1 MQEVATTRYSSEF
14 LALCGMAIGL
24 VAIVGAVILAV
35 TVVIAVYKRRTLLD
49 EMEATIKIEMVQ
61 RGMSAED
68 VERVLQAKMGVSRA
82 KSLANLFEAISSS
95 RKSSVPSQKA
105 KPA

>member
-1 MQEVATTRYSSEF
+1 MHEVATTRYSREF

-24 VAIVGAVILAV
+24 VAIVGAIILSV
-35 TVVIAVYKRRTLLD
+35 TIVIAVYKRRTLLD

-82 KSLANLFEAISSS
+82 KSLANLFETISSS
-95 RKSSVPSQKA
+95 RKSKA
-105 KPA
+105 STQQTRPA

>member
-1 MQEVATTRYSSEF
+1 MQELATTRYSSEF

-24 VAIVGAVILAV
+24 VGIIGAIILAV
-35 TVVIAVYKRRTLLD
+35 AIVIAVYKRRTLLD

-61 RGMSAED
+61 RGLSAED
-68 VERVLQAKMGVSRA
+68 VERVLQAKMGVSGA
-82 KSLANLFEAISSS
+82 KSLANLFETISSS
-95 RKSSVPSQKA
+95 RKSNVSTQQA